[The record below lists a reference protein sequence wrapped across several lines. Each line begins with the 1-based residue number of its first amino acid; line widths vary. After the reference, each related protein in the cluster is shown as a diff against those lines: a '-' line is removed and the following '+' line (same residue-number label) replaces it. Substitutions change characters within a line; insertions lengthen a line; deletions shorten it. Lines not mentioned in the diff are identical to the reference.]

1 MITARFCKRG
11 LVTDMS
17 RKKVMEDHLMRSALA
32 GNLDDL
38 LKVHVR
44 EALRSKVQAGI
55 GDRRSLPYNR

>member
-1 MITARFCKRG
+1 
-11 LVTDMS
+11 
-17 RKKVMEDHLMRSALA
+17 MEDHLMRSVLA

-44 EALRSKVQAGI
+44 EALRSKVQAGS